1 MSRASEKI
9 QRLLEPSDV
18 SAAHQFALEYLNSS
32 FAHIDDLHDI
42 DKVLLQTK
50 ARSSELQR
58 QVG

>member
-1 MSRASEKI
+1 MSSQKI

-18 SAAHQFALEYLNSS
+18 SAAHRLALEYFNSS
-32 FAHIDDLHDI
+32 FAHIDDLDEI